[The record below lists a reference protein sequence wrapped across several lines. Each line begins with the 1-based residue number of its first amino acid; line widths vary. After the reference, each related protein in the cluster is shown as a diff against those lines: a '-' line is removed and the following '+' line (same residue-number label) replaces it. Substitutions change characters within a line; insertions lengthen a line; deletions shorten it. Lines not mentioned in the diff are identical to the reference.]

1 MVKWRMRKICEK
13 KHLNRNGDN
22 GEDDDCMWLAMNT
35 TITIIFRWFITTIL
49 HDKDYGDDN
58 DMNNYGDDD
67 DEADDDADDAH
78 FSLAHLFPNIQK
90 IRF

>member
-67 DEADDDADDAH
+67 DDADDDADDAH

-90 IRF
+90 FRF

>member
-35 TITIIFRWFITTIL
+35 TITIIERWFITTIL
-49 HDKDYGDDN
+49 HDKEYGDDN
-58 DMNNYGDDD
+58 DMKTATMMMMLMMMLMVIIFLLHISPQAYNGW
-67 DEADDDADDAH
+67 
-78 FSLAHLFPNIQK
+78 
-90 IRF
+90 